1 MYDYIYQYMC
11 VNKLRLLLKKLY
23 LSIIIPN
30 NNVLIY
36 IFYFVITNYVH
47 YTVYTITSAEIKIK
61 IIIKYRFIKI
71 KKYILKV
78 FLLWIMNNY

>member
-1 MYDYIYQYMC
+1 MC

-36 IFYFVITNYVH
+36 IFYFVIKNYVH
-47 YTVYTITSAEIKIK
+47 YTITSAEIKIK

-78 FLLWIMNNY
+78 FLL